1 MTTWHRRSE
10 GIEFG
15 LYLPQVQI
23 EFDTLRD
30 RTLLAERLGFDT
42 LWLYDHF
49 YPPGLPDVAGMDGW
63 TLVSALAAL
72 TDRIRLGQ
80 LVLCNGFRHPAL
92 LAKQAITLDVLSKG
106 RLELGLGSG
115 SYLQEFAEFGLPC
128 PDLATRS
135 EQLDEACQVIALI
148 CSEKRASFKGKHYQ
162 LHDAP
167 SALLPVQRP
176 HPRITIGG
184 GGERR
189 TMPLVARHGDVWN
202 CPTYSLGELE
212 SKRDAMIRACEAE
225 DRDPSTL
232 VFGQQAVVVLAR
244 DASELAAAREIAA
257 RRFAGPDWGVDAG
270 GFVGTPDR
278 IVDQIAEKIELGFT
292 QFALFFHD
300 RAEPET
306 LVCFA
311 TEVIPAFR
319 E

>member
-1 MTTWHRRSE
+1 M
-10 GIEFG
+10 GVPIEFG
-15 LYLPQVQI
+15 LYLPPVQL
-23 EFDTLRD
+23 EFEVLRD

-42 LWLYDHF
+42 LWVYDHF
-49 YPPGLPDVAGMDGW
+49 YPPGLPDVPGMDGW
-63 TLVSALAAL
+63 TLVSSLAAL

-92 LAKQAITLDVLSKG
+92 LAKQAITLDVISRG

-135 EQLDEACQVIALI
+135 EQLDEACQIIKLI
-148 CSEKRASFKGKHYQ
+148 CREERASFSGMHYQ
-162 LHDAP
+162 LEDAP
-167 SALLPVQRP
+167 SALFPVQRP

-189 TMPLVARHGDVWN
+189 TLPLVARHADVWN
-202 CPTYSLGELE
+202 CPTYALAELE
-212 SKRDAMIRACEAE
+212 AKRDAMLRSCGEVG
-225 DRDPSTL
+225 RDPESL

-244 DASELAAAREIAA
+244 NAAELREARQIAA
-257 RRFAGPDWGVDAG
+257 RRFADPSWELEAG
-270 GFVGTPDR
+270 GFVGTPEQ
-278 IVDQIAEKIELGFT
+278 IVEQIAHKVELGFT

-306 LVCFA
+306 LECFA
-311 TEVIPAFR
+311 AEVISSFR
-319 E
+319 N